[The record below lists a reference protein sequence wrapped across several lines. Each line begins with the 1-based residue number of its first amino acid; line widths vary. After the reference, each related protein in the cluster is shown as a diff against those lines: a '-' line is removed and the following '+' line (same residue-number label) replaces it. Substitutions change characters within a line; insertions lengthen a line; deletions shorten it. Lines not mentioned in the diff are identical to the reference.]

1 MPDTALRTLL
11 AGSIDYAGLFPPAG
25 LDMAASVRQY
35 ADYRSHPD
43 AWALGRFVVPAARLA
58 ELEQEAA
65 RFAAADPADL
75 WRLSALL
82 GADAP
87 RELET
92 LGEFNCRHA
101 AAGAPALSADAVEVR
116 ADSVEAVD
124 RVLSSVPR
132 WAQAYVEIPLDRDPV
147 PLVTAIARGGGRA
160 KARTGGITPDA
171 FPPAEAV
178 ARFLRACTDAGVPFK
193 ATAGLHH
200 PLRAEYRLTYAPDS
214 PRGTMF
220 GFLNVFLAAA
230 FVHHG
235 MGNADVVR
243 LLEERS
249 AEAIRFAGDA
259 VEWRGHRLDQGAIAA
274 ARATGIVA
282 FGSCSFTEPVGEL
295 QAFLTP
301 QRRTDS

>member
-25 LDMAASVRQY
+25 LDMATSVRQY

-43 AWALGRFVVPAARLA
+43 AWALGRFVVPASRLP
-58 ELEQEAA
+58 ELEQEAGPLA
-65 RFAAADPADL
+65 PTAPAEP

-82 GADAP
+82 GADFAS
-87 RELET
+87 ELHA
-92 LGEFNCRHA
+92 LGELNCRHA
-101 AAGAPALSADAVEVR
+101 AAGAPALSVDVVEAR

-124 RVLSSVPR
+124 RLLAAVPR
-132 WAQAYVEIPLDRDPV
+132 WAQAYVEIPLDRDPA
-147 PLVTAIARGGGRA
+147 PLVAAIARRGGRA
-160 KARTGGITPDA
+160 KMRTGGITPDA

-178 ARFLRACTDAGVPFK
+178 ARFLRACSEAGVAFK

-200 PLRAEYRLTYAPDS
+200 PLRAEYRLTYADDS

-230 FVHHG
+230 FLHSG
-235 MGNADVVR
+235 MSDADIVR
-243 LLEERS
+243 LLDEREP
-249 AEAIRFAGDA
+249 EAVRFSGDA
-259 VEWRGHRLDQGAIAA
+259 VEWHGHRLDQGAIAA
-274 ARATGIVA
+274 ARATGIAA

-295 QAFLTP
+295 RTFLTP
-301 QRRTDS
+301 QCRTVP